1 MLRRRNTRA
10 SGDGL
15 ELHRCNRTLGRCA
28 GICRN
33 CLGSRRFRG
42 WVRAALHLPSRIS
55 ENVLPGDARRRSDG
69 GTLRAMEALTVWRRR
84 IGALTARDIGLLLEA
99 QRDLIACQ
107 VRAWRTPVAELL
119 DLETTPS
126 EQQPVRLQDI
136 QEVGWAVTRA
146 AVYGVFRPKCLV
158 RSLAIQ
164 RMLRRRGI
172 PGGRLAVGVQEIGR
186 ASCRERVWTAGVD
199 GAVE

>member
-1 MLRRRNTRA
+1 M
-10 SGDGL
+10 
-15 ELHRCNRTLGRCA
+15 
-28 GICRN
+28 
-33 CLGSRRFRG
+33 
-42 WVRAALHLPSRIS
+42 HLPSRIS

-172 PGGRLAVGVQEIGR
+172 PGGRLAVGVQ
-186 ASCRERVWTAGVD
+186 VTAGGLKAHAWVELD
-199 GAVE
+199 GIIIGDSREYVETFTRITDHRLVKL